1 MSKYLSRDAILAAQ
15 DFKTE
20 EVEVPEW
27 GGVVLV
33 RELSA
38 ADFDSVGFPMVK
50 ESGEIDARGAR
61 GMNVK
66 IVSLSVIDESGNQLF
81 TPKDVRALGER
92 AIAPIRR
99 ITAKAMELSG
109 MVAEEEP
116 EENAAAPVST
126 PSTKNE

>member
-1 MSKYLSRDAILAAQ
+1 MSKYLSHDEILAAQ

-38 ADFDSVGFPMVK
+38 LDFDAVGFPMVK
-50 ESGEIDARGAR
+50 EDGTINAKGAR
-61 GMNVK
+61 GMGVK
-66 IVSLSVIDESGNQLF
+66 IASLSIIDEEGNRLF
-81 TPKDVRALGER
+81 TSKDVRALGKR
-92 AIAPIRR
+92 AIEPIRR
-99 ITAKAMELSG
+99 ITAIVMDLSG

-116 EENAAAPVST
+116 DEDDAE
-126 PSTKNE
+126 KNE

>member
-1 MSKYLSRDAILAAQ
+1 MSKYLSRDEVLAAQ

-38 ADFDSVGFPMVK
+38 LDFDSVGFPMVK
-50 ESGEIDARGAR
+50 EDGEIDARGAR
-61 GMNVK
+61 GMGVK
-66 IVSLSVIDESGNQLF
+66 IVSLSVIDEEGNRLF
-81 TPKDVRALGER
+81 TSKDVRALGAR

-99 ITAKAMELSG
+99 ITAVVMSLSG
-109 MVAEEEP
+109 MVEEEEP
-116 EENAAAPVST
+116 GEEEPDEDSAE
-126 PSTKNE
+126 KNE

>member
-20 EVEVPEW
+20 EVPVPEW

-38 ADFDSVGFPMVK
+38 QDFDSVGFPMVK

-66 IVSLSVIDESGNQLF
+66 IVSLSIIDEEGNQLF

-99 ITAKAMELSG
+99 ITAKVMELSG
-109 MVAEEEP
+109 MTVAEGEP
-116 EENAAAPVST
+116 EEGTA
-126 PSTKNE
+126 TKNE

>member
-1 MSKYLSRDAILAAQ
+1 MSKYLSRDAILAAR

-27 GGVVLV
+27 GGTVLV

-50 ESGEIDARGAR
+50 EDGKIDARGAR

-66 IVSLSVIDESGNQLF
+66 IVSLSVIDAEGNQLF

-99 ITAKAMELSG
+99 ITAKVMELSG
-109 MVAEEEP
+109 MVAAEEL
-116 EENAAAPVST
+116 EENSAAIASAP
-126 PSTKNE
+126 PAKNE